1 MVSMPIA
8 SKKFFLSIG
17 SLLGQYSHRSRIARS
32 IAVMAIVTLAT
43 ASVAGWV
50 VAQEGFPLIGSWRHT
65 EPATQNTPA
74 FSITQVFN
82 PDGTFYVEEMIA
94 PRPGMVGTIV
104 RYWGRYRG
112 TSATSIVYQ
121 VQSFQACSSGGA
133 CTSCPGDQMTCT
145 LAQQSGAD
153 PGVQHQGNFQM
164 RGANEFV
171 DKSGLQ
177 WLRIR

>member
-1 MVSMPIA
+1 MVSMPNA
-8 SKKFFLSIG
+8 SKKLFVSICG
-17 SLLGQYSHRSRIARS
+17 LLGQYSHCSRIVRS
-32 IAVMAIVTLAT
+32 IAIVAIVALAT
-43 ASVAGWV
+43 TSVAGSV

-94 PRPGMVGTIV
+94 PRPGMVGTIL
-104 RYWGRYRG
+104 RYGGRYRG

-133 CTSCPGDQMTCT
+133 CSSCPGDQMTCA

-153 PGVQHQGNFQM
+153 PGVQHKGNFQM
-164 RGANEFV
+164 RGSNEFV
-171 DKSGLQ
+171 DKSGQQ